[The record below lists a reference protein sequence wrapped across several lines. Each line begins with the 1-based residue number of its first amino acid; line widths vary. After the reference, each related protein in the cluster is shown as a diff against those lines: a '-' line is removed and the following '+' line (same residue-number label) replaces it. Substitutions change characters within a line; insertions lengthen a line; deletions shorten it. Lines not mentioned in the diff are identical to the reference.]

1 MPLTDPDDEN
11 SFFMSLDD
19 AIDRF
24 SYCKTVNFDEIR
36 LKGKFLRI

>member
-24 SYCKTVNFDEIR
+24 SYLNICKTVIITF
-36 LKGKFLRI
+36 LKI